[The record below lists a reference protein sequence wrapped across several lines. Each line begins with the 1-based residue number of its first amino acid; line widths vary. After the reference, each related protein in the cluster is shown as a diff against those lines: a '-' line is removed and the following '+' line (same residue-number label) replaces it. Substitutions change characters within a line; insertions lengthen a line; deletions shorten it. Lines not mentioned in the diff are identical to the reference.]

1 MRFVTYANYRRR
13 RNLEPPVD
21 FASWQRALARHI
33 RSPDAN
39 APPPGVPP
47 ARAEV
52 YVRLFRNNIRRFIDN
67 AFPRTRA
74 ALDSNVWQQLQDG
87 FMASHLCSSPY
98 FHEIPA
104 EFFQYLSQSDTSAH
118 PPWLLSLLHYEWLEV
133 ALETHPAPSADNR
146 TPPGE
151 AFVRN
156 PVSVLVAYDWQVH
169 DTGTV
174 EPPHQP
180 CRLLLWRNQ
189 NHRIVC
195 VEASDTLAWLYQQT
209 APERAVQCAQ
219 LTLETP
225 PDIRDK
231 LEQLVGEGLARGL
244 FFRAPESDAA

>member
-1 MRFVTYANYRRR
+1 MKSVIYSNCKRRC
-13 RNLEPPVD
+13 NLIPPVD
-21 FASWQRALARHI
+21 FATWQQTLAQHI

-47 ARAEV
+47 ARAEI
-52 YVRLFRNNIRRFIDN
+52 YARLFRNNIRRFINN

-74 ALDSNVWQQLQDG
+74 ALDNSLWQQLQDG

-104 EFFQYLSQSDTSAH
+104 EFFQYLSQSDTSTS

-133 ALETHPAPSADNR
+133 ALDTRPAPPADER
-146 TPPGE
+146 PYPGD
-151 AFVRN
+151 AFVLN

-169 DTGTV
+169 DTQTV

-189 NHRIVC
+189 NHRVVC
-195 VEASDTLAWLYQQT
+195 VVASDTLAWLYQQT
-209 APERAVQCAQ
+209 DPDCAVQCAQ
-219 LTLETP
+219 LTQGTS
-225 PDIRDK
+225 PDIRDE
-231 LEQLVGEGLARGL
+231 LEQLVREGLDRGL
-244 FFRAPESDAA
+244 FFRAPEPDAS